1 VGLYTSVACGPLG
14 LWRIRTVSHDHRIIL
29 VIAFMAG
36 VAWRVVRGD
45 MLRGEAFHQELGR
58 SGCDSWS
65 DTNPV
70 ISKSFTTKKAMRV
83 DFAKQFT
90 KDC

>member
-1 VGLYTSVACGPLG
+1 MWGFTHQWLVDPWGYGGYGPFH
-14 LWRIRTVSHDHRIIL
+14 IHRVIL

-36 VAWRVVRGD
+36 VAWRVVSGD